1 MNNLFLYYILLINFI
16 GLCLMYID
24 KSKAIRNQWR
34 ISESKLLLVSIVG
47 GNIGSLLGMNLFRHK
62 TKHPKFTIGIPI
74 IIIIQLLILHYLPS
88 FIAI

>member
-1 MNNLFLYYILLINFI
+1 
-16 GLCLMYID
+16 MYID

-47 GNIGSLLGMNLFRHK
+47 GSIGSLLGMNLFRHK